1 MPDDKEDT
9 SKGTLISPVP
19 APTASLAPA
28 EARPTDDG
36 GERSAEGAERGGG
49 ENVRRP
55 ADVIPSKL
63 SGEPVKEI
71 TFDLDALKEGKD
83 LKDVILKPEKKEEK
97 KEETEVEIPEAPTK
111 DKKEEPK
118 KSIPTVLSP
127 NAVKSRD
134 EALEGFDDD
143 VKSILKKTSN
153 DAFNYIV
160 PKLRKLQQLEV
171 EVPTLKKKLEDVS
184 SDKQVI
190 PQTWYE
196 HPEAYTIT
204 PQFKELAATKTF
216 VQNIANHWQ
225 EQLVK
230 IKSGESWEDLIQ
242 QADGQ
247 ITKVIREK
255 PTTQDEVAVSTYL
268 NRSLA
273 QVSNLD
279 SGIQSFAN
287 QFKGMHKQLID
298 GIDKAQKDF
307 FPDYIGDDKHPS
319 WPVIKQFYTYLSERG
334 LGNNAASPLMSMM
347 YARLL
352 EYQQALTKE
361 RENNQKTKAIVSDTA
376 KAGPA
381 SGSIASSGK
390 SQKSG
395 EDVILDVANF
405 RM

>member
-1 MPDDKEDT
+1 MPDQDT
-9 SKGTLISPVP
+9 SKETLITPVP
-19 APTASLAPA
+19 APTASPA
-28 EARPTDDG
+28 PTDAGPTADG
-36 GERSAEGAERGGG
+36 GERGAPGAEREGG
-49 ENVRRP
+49 ENARRS

-63 SGEPVKEI
+63 SKEPVKEI

-83 LKDVILKPEKKEEK
+83 LKEVILKPEKKEEE
-97 KEETEVEIPEAPTK
+97 KEEKEEIEIPEAPTK
-111 DKKEEPK
+111 EKKEEK
-118 KSIPTVLSP
+118 KIIPTVLSP

-153 DAFNYIV
+153 DAFNYVV

-171 EVPTLKKKLEDVS
+171 EVPTLKKKLEEIS

-204 PQFKELAATKTF
+204 PQYKELAATKTF

-230 IKSGESWEDLIQ
+230 IKSGEAWEDLIQ

-247 ITKVIREK
+247 IVKVVREK

-279 SGIQSFAN
+279 SGIQSFAT
-287 QFKGMHKQLID
+287 QFKGIHKQLTD
-298 GIDKAQKDF
+298 GIEKAQKDF

-319 WPVIKQFYTYLSERG
+319 WPVIKQFYAYLSERG
-334 LGNNAASPLMSMM
+334 LGNNAAAPLMSMM

-352 EYQQALTKE
+352 EYQQALAKE
-361 RENNQKTKAIVSDTA
+361 RENNQKTKAIVSDTT

-390 SQKSG
+390 AQKSG